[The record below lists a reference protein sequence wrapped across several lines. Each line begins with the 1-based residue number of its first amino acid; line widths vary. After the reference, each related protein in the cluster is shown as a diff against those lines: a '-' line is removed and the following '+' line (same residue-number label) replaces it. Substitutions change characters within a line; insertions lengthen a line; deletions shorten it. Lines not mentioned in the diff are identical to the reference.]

1 MILITIPTPDV
12 TITKQDSPELSNI
25 YGFRQSV
32 IQVNKWHEKKQ

>member
-12 TITKQDSPELSNI
+12 TITKQD